1 MKTTKITT
9 IFLGMASAM
18 AFAQEG
24 SACIPFVNGSGDY
37 DKHCYNS
44 GLLEMEEG
52 KCYTFN
58 PARIAEAPVQQ
69 WVNNI
74 ASQTWWWVETPC
86 IEEVSSSSVEPESS
100 SSEEPASSSSEEP
113 VSSSSEIVEPES
125 SSSETPVSSSSA
137 EPIVVSN
144 CIEFV
149 NGSGNFTENCYN
161 AGLLEM
167 EKGKCYA
174 LNEDRYNDVKNQLW
188 INNVASQ
195 VWWWKVVPC
204 GTEISSS
211 SVEESSSSV
220 EESSSSVEESSSSE
234 EVSSSSEEPES
245 SSSVEES
252 SSSEEPESS
261 SSEEVSSSS
270 EEPESSSSEEVSS
283 SSEVVVS
290 KCEEFVRGTGNY
302 TTDKCYNAGLAD
314 MEEGK
319 CYKLKDD
326 RANDVKGQQW
336 INDRANDNW
345 WWEETECGEVVV
357 SSSSEESSSSVESS
371 SSEESSSSVE
381 SSSSEESSSSVESSS
396 SEIVVTKCVEFVNGS
411 GDYNGKCFNAGLN
424 EMAEGK
430 CYALNPDRGQVN
442 DLWINNRAV
451 DTYWWS
457 EVACA
462 DEPEVVEEPVVE
474 EPIEFCKGD
483 DCVDPKAPILAEP
496 KPAPAKVIGR
506 DNGTTAIATAVAAK
520 ANMAVANN
528 MLSIATTSNGTKSV
542 KIYSVRGDMLLS
554 ETFSG
559 AAKTVDMA
567 QFAGKGAVIVRL
579 VEGRKVLATKRIA
592 VR

>member
-24 SACIPFVNGSGDY
+24 SACIPFVNGTGNY
-37 DKHCYNS
+37 DKHCYNE
-44 GLLEMEEG
+44 GLIDMEEG

-58 PARIAEAPVQQ
+58 PARVAEAPVQQ

-100 SSEEPASSSSEEP
+100 SSEIVEPESSSSEIVEP
-113 VSSSSEIVEPES
+113 ESSSSEIVEPES

-167 EKGKCYA
+167 EEGKCYA
-174 LNEDRYNDVKNQLW
+174 LNPDRYNDVKNQLW

-220 EESSSSVEESSSSE
+220 EESSSSVEESSSSVE
-234 EVSSSSEEPES
+234 ESSSSEE
-245 SSSVEES
+245 VS

-357 SSSSEESSSSVESS
+357 SSSSEESSSSSEESSSSVESS

-442 DLWINNRAV
+442 DIWINNRAV

-457 EVACA
+457 EVSC
-462 DEPEVVEEPVVE
+462 
-474 EPIEFCKGD
+474 GD
-483 DCVDPKAPILAEP
+483 DVVAPKAEP

-520 ANMAVANN
+520 ASMAVANN